1 MNGDQVHFQN
11 TFQNLFVS
19 TQVTKELKIG
29 ELSLLKNLTT
39 FVDYVKSF
47 KICSATFTCFSAA
60 IVSAAIVAMQSLQC
74 WNILACVHL

>member
-11 TFQNLFVS
+11 ALQNLFVS

-47 KICSATFTCFSAA
+47 KICSATFTCFSA
-60 IVSAAIVAMQSLQC
+60 IVAM
-74 WNILACVHL
+74 